1 MRQLYI
7 FGWGKWRGLDLNYK
21 RPNWTQNSDR
31 NIANSTC
38 QSRISIRKFQIGKRS
53 EKIVNGCYFFFSRY
67 MQHEFKCVFHFFHLY
82 SYEKYWKIKYFLH
95 FRSFSPTPRGLEFHP
110 GQDYYFISTSSR
122 RDIHRRVGGSCSTN
136 NMKVMFKVA
145 KNREEKN
152 PAINV
157 PRSLSTSIPDLSSP
171 SFRSDLTEEEY
182 KDMVRPIEDV
192 RSFHSG
198 LDQITKERYDRN
210 HNSVVK
216 QEASTMSR
224 TSRTIESVFLV
235 IICALTA
242 LFRALRYCWYRECNV
257 ENGIYGSQVLNHCS
271 STSAIKVVAV

>member
-1 MRQLYI
+1 MELPVEVIVCLLMSLLMSGVDGVRVHYLH
-7 FGWGKWRGLDLNYK
+7 W
-21 RPNWTQNSDR
+21 
-31 NIANSTC
+31 NSTNPIFRIDNTDHIMDVNQGNLPWEYDQLNIIC
-38 QSRISIRKFQIGKRS
+38 PAYQRGTRHTDSAEKYIIYNVSKEEYDSCRIS
-53 EKIVNGCYFFFSRY
+53 
-67 MQHEFKCVFHFFHLY
+67 QHDPRVVAVCDKPERDLQFT
-82 SYEKYWKIKYFLH
+82 IT

-145 KNREEKN
+145 KNREEKK

-157 PRSLSTSIPDLSSP
+157 PRSLSTSSPDFSSP
-171 SFRSDLTEEEY
+171 PYRSDLTEEEY

-198 LDQITKERYDRN
+198 LDQITKERYDRDQ
-210 HNSVVK
+210 NSVVK

-224 TSRTIESVFLV
+224 TSRTIDSVFLV

-242 LFRALRYCWYRECNV
+242 LFRAVRCC
-257 ENGIYGSQVLNHCS
+257 
-271 STSAIKVVAV
+271 